1 MYKCA
6 NCGEIFSAPEN
17 VVETHGLSS
26 PPYEKYS
33 VSPCCG
39 SGYEEYTEPEPYEYD
54 ISSVVKSIISAIAE
68 MNIYRK
74 SIELLYGEKA
84 DNKNFENASG
94 YLVSALDEI
103 SSENGMDP
111 SIFQLMEHAGIDKTK
126 EEVTKMFLEGAE
138 L

>member
-1 MYKCA
+1 MYKCDD
-6 NCGEIFSAPEN
+6 CGETFSAPRI
-17 VVETHGLSS
+17 VVETHGLST

-54 ISSVVKSIISAIAE
+54 ISSVVKSIISAVAE

-74 SIELLYGEKA
+74 SIELLYGEKS

-94 YLVSALDEI
+94 DLISALDEI

-111 SIFQLMEHAGIDKTK
+111 SVFQLMGHVGTDKTK
-126 EEVTKMFLEGAE
+126 EEVTKKFLEGAE